1 MKTELE
7 QRIKSMDD
15 NPTSLAL
22 LKSFNQLCLS
32 IKTAVIK
39 LGLSDALLRQ
49 ESLEVFVHP
58 KV

>member
-22 LKSFNQLCLS
+22 LKSFNQSDLELVGHA
-32 IKTAVIK
+32 IV